1 MRPPAGHIPDSR
13 PLDGRRAL
21 SQNETGVWNKR
32 MTSAVPGAETEP
44 KPGTRER
51 LLNVAERMFA
61 EQGFTSASV
70 REITEAAGTNLGALN
85 YHFHSKEN
93 LYAEVFSRR
102 FAHLHEQFF
111 AGLRNDRALM
121 KGSLNQAL
129 ASFAKAF
136 MAPYAD
142 PEYSRRFRDL
152 CVREMIEGQ
161 LPPGLFER
169 EFITPM
175 IEMIMGILQRARPG
189 LDEDTVRN
197 SAHSFLA
204 QLFHVV
210 KGAQVSAGASGPVP
224 VLDERLAHVVR
235 FTAAAIRHI

>member
-1 MRPPAGHIPDSR
+1 
-13 PLDGRRAL
+13 
-21 SQNETGVWNKR
+21 
-32 MTSAVPGAETEP
+32 MTSPADAEH

-51 LLNVAERMFA
+51 LLDVAERMFA
-61 EQGFTSASV
+61 EQGFARTSV

-111 AGLRNDRALM
+111 AGLRDDRALAE
-121 KGSLNQAL
+121 GNLDQAL
-129 ASFAKAF
+129 ALFAKAF
-136 MAPYAD
+136 LAPYAD

-152 CVREMIEGQ
+152 CVREMIEAQ
-161 LPPGLFER
+161 LPAGLFER

-175 IEMIMGILQRARPG
+175 IEMIMGILARARPD
-189 LDEDTVRN
+189 LNEATTRN

-210 KGAQVSAGASGPVP
+210 KGAQVRAGAERPATAV
-224 VLDERLAHVVR
+224 DERLAHVVR
-235 FTAAAIRHI
+235 FTTAAMRHI